1 NNDIFDYFNNT
12 LSMDFIN
19 GTNSNFPFSKS
30 SADLDNLKPIHV
42 ATSIMFISAFFFLLI
57 IMGILRLEFLTC
69 YFWEQVVSG
78 FVVGGC
84 IHVFFALLIYD
95 LLEHSSE
102 IHLPTIAFSI
112 SAIIF
117 LFFGKEILAPRLS
130 DVFLFLLS
138 YELMLV
144 TIIATNFAEIS
155 ERYEVNVVGDIPTI
169 SNAILPRFDFIST
182 IFFDSLIIAAISV
195 AVHITVAKSVE
206 RRYNYKI
213 CYRQELYA
221 LGLSS
226 MLSSFFPVYPVTSG
240 FASSII
246 GAAVGGST
254 QLTTLFPI
262 LTLLSVIL
270 YIGPAL
276 VHLPRCVLASML
288 LATMK
293 AYFVKFQELKNLW
306 PVFKFDFLIWLM
318 SMMFTI
324 CFDVSEGLALAVAF
338 AVFVINGKP
347 SWHLLARNDD
357 GNCCE
362 MESKQLNSI
371 NSNICTFRFNAPL
384 IFTSTNPFVTVQF
397 ISSLFLIIII
407 LISFKFEKKEEK
419 KTAIIV

>member
-1 NNDIFDYFNNT
+1 
-12 LSMDFIN
+12 M
-19 GTNSNFPFSKS
+19 
-30 SADLDNLKPIHV
+30 
-42 ATSIMFISAFFFLLI
+42 LL
-57 IMGILRLEFLTC
+57 
-69 YFWEQVVSG
+69 
-78 FVVGGC
+78 
-84 IHVFFALLIYD
+84 
-95 LLEHSSE
+95 
-102 IHLPTIAFSI
+102 
-112 SAIIF
+112 
-117 LFFGKEILAPRLS
+117 
-130 DVFLFLLS
+130 
-138 YELMLV
+138 
-144 TIIATNFAEIS
+144 
-155 ERYEVNVVGDIPTI
+155 I

-213 CYRQELYA
+213 CYRQEQKIMELYA

-226 MLSSFFPVYPVTSG
+226 MLSSFFPVYP
-240 FASSII
+240 
-246 GAAVGGST
+246 
-254 QLTTLFPI
+254 
-262 LTLLSVIL
+262 
-270 YIGPAL
+270 
-276 VHLPRCVLASML
+276 CVLASML

-306 PVFKFDFLIWLM
+306 PVFKIDFVNFTLIWLM

-384 IFTSTNPFVTVQF
+384 IFTSTNPFVT
-397 ISSLFLIIII
+397 
-407 LISFKFEKKEEK
+407 
-419 KTAIIV
+419 